1 LINKQTKGSFML
13 PANLDYAAPTTLQ
26 EAVARLVAQPNAM
39 VIAGS
44 ARAVIDLKMRRIS
57 PHLLIDL
64 RKIPELYGIQ
74 AEGEGVRIGAM
85 TTLRAILDDERIGS
99 HYAALAGAAEAS
111 GDPQMR
117 NMETI
122 GSSLTY
128 DARRS
133 DIAPAVLALGA
144 AVHVIGARGERI
156 LAASDFLG
164 NAPGQGEIVTAVSL
178 RAPSGTSVYEKF
190 RHPATLDPVC
200 GVAAW
205 VALGANNTVQQCAF
219 AVTGLTDHAV
229 RLSRAEA
236 SLQGQMLNE
245 EAIAHAA
252 SAAGEGFD
260 TISDLTFSGEY
271 RAHLTSVLLKGALMH
286 IA

>member
-1 LINKQTKGSFML
+1 ML
-13 PANLDYAAPTTLQ
+13 PANLDYAAPATLR

-57 PHLLIDL
+57 PHLVIDL
-64 RKIPELYGIQ
+64 RKIRELYGIQ
-74 AEGEGVRIGAM
+74 AEGEGLRIGAM

-99 HYAALAGAAEAS
+99 HYVALTEAAEVS

-128 DARRS
+128 DARRN
-133 DIAPAVLALGA
+133 DIAPAVLALDA
-144 AVHVIGARGERI
+144 AIHVVDARGEHTV
-156 LAASDFLG
+156 AASDFLKAT
-164 NAPGQGEIVTAVSL
+164 APGHGAIVTAVSL
-178 RAPSGTSVYEKF
+178 PAPSGTSVYEKF
-190 RHPATLDPVC
+190 RHPATLDAVC

-271 RAHLTSVLLKGALMH
+271 RVHLTSVLLKGALMR
-286 IA
+286 IS